1 MTNGAPLIVEDLRV
15 NIGEKQILKG
25 LTLTVKPGEIH
36 AIMGPN
42 GAGKTTLGFS
52 LMGHPRYEITGGK
65 VSLGDLDLLSVD
77 VSERAKAGLF
87 LAFQYPFEVSG
98 VTVANFL
105 RQAVNAKRGEELSV
119 WDFQELLSE
128 KMALLEMDEAFAARY
143 LNEGFSGGEKKRNEM
158 LQMALLEPKIAI
170 LDETDSGLDVD
181 ALKIVSKAVNT
192 LRGPDF
198 GAIVIT
204 HYHRILDHIKPDVV
218 HVLMGGRI
226 VKSGG
231 PELALEIEKK
241 GYDWIKAELGIIDE
255 VVEAVQG
262 VK

>member
-15 NIGEKQILKG
+15 KIGEKEILKG
-25 LTLTVKPGEIH
+25 LNLNVKPGEIH

-42 GAGKTTLGFS
+42 GAGKTTLGFT
-52 LMGHPRYEITGGK
+52 LMGHPRYEVLGGSVK
-65 VSLGDLDLLSVD
+65 LGDEDLLSME
-77 VSERAKAGLF
+77 VSDRAKAGLF
-87 LAFQYPFEVSG
+87 LAFQYPFEVAG

-105 RQAVNAKRGEELSV
+105 RQAVGAVRGEEISV
-119 WDFQELLSE
+119 WDFQEMLTE
-128 KMALLEMDEAFAARY
+128 KMGLLEMDESFASRY

-181 ALKIVSKAVNT
+181 ALKVVSKAVNS
-192 LRGPDF
+192 LRGPNF
-198 GAIVIT
+198 GAVVIT
-204 HYHRILDHIKPDVV
+204 HYHRILDHIKPDFV
-218 HVLMGGRI
+218 HVLMNGRI

-241 GYDWIKAELGIIDE
+241 GYDWIKAELGIVDE
-255 VVEAVQG
+255 AEPQG

>member
-1 MTNGAPLIVEDLRV
+1 MTTGAPLTVKDLRV
-15 NIGEKQILKG
+15 NIGEKEILKG
-25 LTLTVKPGEIH
+25 LNIEVKPGEIH

-52 LMGHPRYEITGGK
+52 LMGHPRYEITGG
-65 VSLGDLDLLSVD
+65 SIHLGEEDLLAME
-77 VSERAKAGLF
+77 VSDRAKAGLF

-105 RQAVNAKRGEELSV
+105 RQAVNAVRGEEVSV
-119 WDFQELLSE
+119 WDFQEMLSE
-128 KMALLEMDEAFAARY
+128 KMSLLEMDEAFASRY

-158 LQMALLEPKIAI
+158 LQMTLLQPKIAI
-170 LDETDSGLDVD
+170 LDETDSGLDID
-181 ALKIVSKAVNT
+181 ALKVVSKAVNS
-192 LRGPDF
+192 LRGPNF

-226 VKSGG
+226 VKTGG

-241 GYDWIKAELGIIDE
+241 GYDWIKAELGIVDE
-255 VVEAVQG
+255 ATEAG

>member
-1 MTNGAPLIVEDLRV
+1 MTTGAPLIIDDLRV
-15 NIGEKQILKG
+15 NIGEKSILKG
-25 LTLTVKPGEIH
+25 LSLAVKPGEIH

-52 LMGHPRYEITGGK
+52 LMGHPRYEIRGGSVQLGENDILGME
-65 VSLGDLDLLSVD
+65 VSD
-77 VSERAKAGLF
+77 RAKAGMF

-105 RQAVNAKRGEELSV
+105 RQAVQAVRGEEVSV
-119 WDFQELLSE
+119 WDFQEELSE

-158 LQMALLEPKIAI
+158 LQMLLLNPKMAV

-181 ALKIVSKAVNT
+181 ALKIVAKAVNT
-192 LRGPDF
+192 LRGPNF

-204 HYHRILDHIKPDVV
+204 HYHRILDHIQPDFV

-241 GYDWIKAELGIIDE
+241 GYDWIKAELGIADE
-255 VVEAVQG
+255 VAEAG

>member
-1 MTNGAPLIVEDLRV
+1 MTTGSQLLVNDLRV
-15 NIGEKQILKG
+15 KIGDKPILKG
-25 LTLTVKPGEIH
+25 LNLQVNPGEIH

-52 LMGHPRYEITGGK
+52 LMGHPRYQVTGGQ
-65 VSLGDLDLLSVD
+65 VMLGDTNVLDLEVN
-77 VSERAKAGLF
+77 ERAKAGLF

-105 RQAVNAKRGEELSV
+105 RQAVNATRGEEISV
-119 WDFQELLSE
+119 WDFQELLAE
-128 KMALLEMDEAFAARY
+128 KMQLLEMDEAFAARY

-158 LQMALLEPKIAI
+158 LQMLLLQPKYAI

-181 ALKIVSKAVNT
+181 ALKVVAKAVNS
-192 LRGPDF
+192 LRGPNF
-198 GAIVIT
+198 GAVVIT

-218 HVLMGGRI
+218 HVLMNGRI
-226 VKSGG
+226 VKTDG
-231 PELALEIEKK
+231 PELAMEIEKK
-241 GYDWIKAELGIIDE
+241 GYDWIKAELGIADE
-255 VVEAVQG
+255 ALEAQG

>member
-1 MTNGAPLIVEDLRV
+1 MSNGAPLIVDDLRV
-15 NIGEKQILKG
+15 SIGDKPILKG
-25 LTLTVKPGEIH
+25 LNLQVKPGEIH

-52 LMGHPRYEITGGK
+52 LMGHPRYEVTGGSAK
-65 VSLGDLDLLSVD
+65 LGDTNLFDLD
-77 VSERAKAGLF
+77 VSQRAKAGLF

-105 RQAVNAKRGEELSV
+105 RQAVNAVRGEEISV
-119 WDFQELLSE
+119 WDFQTMLAE
-128 KMALLEMDEAFAARY
+128 KMQLLEMDEAFASRY

-158 LQMALLEPKIAI
+158 LQMLLLEPRFAI

-181 ALKIVSKAVNT
+181 ALKVVSKAVNS
-192 LRGPDF
+192 LRGPNF
-198 GAIVIT
+198 GAVIIT

-218 HVLMGGRI
+218 HVMMNGRI
-226 VKSGG
+226 VKTAG
-231 PELALEIEKK
+231 PELAVEIEKR

-255 VVEAVQG
+255 APEAQG

>member
-1 MTNGAPLIVEDLRV
+1 MSSGVPLIVENLRV
-15 NIGEKQILKG
+15 NIGEKPILKG
-25 LTLTVKPGEIH
+25 LNLRVNPGEIH

-52 LMGHPRYEITGGK
+52 LMGHPRYEVTGGTVK
-65 VSLGDLDLLSVD
+65 LGDRDLLEMEVD
-77 VSERAKAGLF
+77 ERAKAGLF

-105 RQAVNAKRGEELSV
+105 RQAVSAVKGEEISV
-119 WDFQELLSE
+119 WDFQEMLSE
-128 KMALLEMDEAFAARY
+128 KMQLLEMDESFAARY

-158 LQMALLEPKIAI
+158 LQMLLLNPKFAI

-181 ALKIVSKAVNT
+181 ALKVVARAVNS

-218 HVLMGGRI
+218 HVLMDGRI
-226 VKSGG
+226 VKTGG
-231 PELALEIEKK
+231 PELAVEIEEK
-241 GYDWIKAELGIIDE
+241 GYDWIKSEYGIQDEPAE
-255 VVEAVQG
+255 AQG

>member
-1 MTNGAPLIVEDLRV
+1 MTTGSPLHVQDLRV
-15 NIGEKQILKG
+15 NIGEKPILKG
-25 LTLTVKPGEIH
+25 LNIKVNPGEIH

-52 LMGHPRYEITGGK
+52 LMGHPRYEITGG
-65 VSLGDLDLLSVD
+65 SCTLGDQDILAME
-77 VSERAKAGLF
+77 VSDRAKAGLF
-87 LAFQYPFEVSG
+87 LAFQYPFEVAG

-105 RQAVNAKRGEELSV
+105 RQAVSAVRSEEISV
-119 WDFQELLSE
+119 WDFQELLAE
-128 KMALLEMDEAFAARY
+128 KMQLLEMDEAFAARY

-158 LQMALLEPKIAI
+158 LQMLLLEPKLAV

-181 ALKIVSKAVNT
+181 ALKVVAKAVNS
-192 LRGPDF
+192 LRGPNF

-218 HVLMGGRI
+218 HVLMHGRI
-226 VKSGG
+226 VKTGG
-231 PELALEIEKK
+231 PELALEIEQK
-241 GYDWIKAELGIIDE
+241 GYDWIKAELGISDE
-255 VVEAVQG
+255 AADLVQG

>member
-1 MTNGAPLIVEDLRV
+1 VTTGAPLIVKDLHV
-15 NIGEKQILKG
+15 SIGEKEILKG
-25 LTLTVKPGEIH
+25 LSLEVKPGEIH

-52 LMGHPRYEITGGK
+52 LMGHPRYQVTAGS
-65 VSLGDLDLLSVD
+65 VHLGETDLLALD
-77 VSERAKAGLF
+77 VSQRAKAGLF

-105 RQAVNAKRGEELSV
+105 RQAVSAVRGEDISV
-119 WDFQELLSE
+119 WDFQEMLAE
-128 KMALLEMDEAFAARY
+128 KMELLEMDESFAGRY

-158 LQMALLEPKIAI
+158 LQMVLLRPKMAI
-170 LDETDSGLDVD
+170 LDETDSGLDID
-181 ALKIVSKAVNT
+181 ALKVVAKAVNS

-204 HYHRILDHIKPDVV
+204 HYHRILDHIRPDVV
-218 HVLMGGRI
+218 HVLMNGRI
-226 VKSGG
+226 VKTGG
-231 PELALEIEKK
+231 PELALEIERK
-241 GYDWIKAELGIIDE
+241 GYDWIKAELGIVDE
-255 VVEAVQG
+255 NADAG